1 MIKKI
6 ILYATL
12 LFAPLFGENG
22 FSSELNAT
30 LFFRDTVSD
39 NRVKDLLDQKAQ
51 IDSILAKENVWI
63 QVYTNYEMY
72 EDLSQKSKELSKNIK
87 KLKNRSSL
95 TQKETMDLMHYEN
108 ENSILNGKITQLKEY
123 KNDPFKRLLEPA
135 DIGET
140 PKISSPLDI
149 ISAISFRKKISEAL
163 KDYNDKFDQLL
174 QTIDKLHEEKGIINE
189 LLLIEANNKSYK
201 NELKNI
207 DKKLFVYEKNMEILK
222 TSKEAFEGKVIQLEN
237 DIDESLTKEMKKA
250 VILISILI
258 ILFVLLLVAKH
269 ILKKY
274 MYRHPLFYTI
284 NKTFNITYISL
295 SIIILL
301 FAYLENVGHL
311 VTILSFASAGIAI
324 ALKDWFT
331 SMMGWL
337 VIIFSG
343 SIHVGDRIRF
353 SKNGVEYVGDVV
365 DISLLRITLHED
377 ITLTTFTTNR
387 RAGRI
392 IFIPNNYIF
401 TDMIANYSH
410 SGSTTVWDGI
420 DFVITFESDTH
431 KAQQICKEIAKK
443 YSKGYVDMTRKNLNS
458 LRSKYSLRNISVEP
472 RVFAFLDTYGVKISV
487 WYLTNAYATLALRS
501 TISMD
506 ILAKFK
512 LQEDITIAIP
522 MQSIHINNSKK
533 ESSDS

>member
-1 MIKKI
+1 
-6 ILYATL
+6 
-12 LFAPLFGENG
+12 
-22 FSSELNAT
+22 
-30 LFFRDTVSD
+30 
-39 NRVKDLLDQKAQ
+39 
-51 IDSILAKENVWI
+51 
-63 QVYTNYEMY
+63 
-72 EDLSQKSKELSKNIK
+72 
-87 KLKNRSSL
+87 
-95 TQKETMDLMHYEN
+95 
-108 ENSILNGKITQLKEY
+108 
-123 KNDPFKRLLEPA
+123 
-135 DIGET
+135 
-140 PKISSPLDI
+140 
-149 ISAISFRKKISEAL
+149 
-163 KDYNDKFDQLL
+163 
-174 QTIDKLHEEKGIINE
+174 
-189 LLLIEANNKSYK
+189 
-201 NELKNI
+201 
-207 DKKLFVYEKNMEILK
+207 
-222 TSKEAFEGKVIQLEN
+222 
-237 DIDESLTKEMKKA
+237 
-250 VILISILI
+250 
-258 ILFVLLLVAKH
+258 
-269 ILKKY
+269 

-284 NKTFNITYISL
+284 NKTFNITYISI

-353 SKNGVEYVGDVV
+353 SKNGVEYIGDVV

-512 LQEDITIAIP
+512 AQEDITIAIP